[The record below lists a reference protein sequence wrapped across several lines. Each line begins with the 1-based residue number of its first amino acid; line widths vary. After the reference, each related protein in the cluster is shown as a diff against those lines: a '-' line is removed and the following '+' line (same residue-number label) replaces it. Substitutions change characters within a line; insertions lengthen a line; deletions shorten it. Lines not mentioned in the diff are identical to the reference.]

1 MASVIKRDDRL
12 IAVGVLL
19 ASILVTVS
27 AIWMPWAT
35 YRTGV
40 LTMSFRSGWL
50 DVLLVTCGV
59 VALVLGGL
67 SFSRKSPALLG
78 VLSAIACAAVVASI
92 ALALASLKDANDIVM
107 IHASSSQTSYGIGS
121 VVGVAASV
129 LLAVLSVMKF
139 KSVRSQVPRL
149 ATTQED
155 LSAR

>member
-1 MASVIKRDDRL
+1 MASVIKRNDRL
-12 IAVGVLL
+12 ISVGVLL
-19 ASILVTVS
+19 ASMLLTVS

-40 LTMSFRSGWL
+40 LTLSFRSGWL

-59 VALVLGGL
+59 VALVLAGL

-78 VLSAIACAAVVASI
+78 VLSAIACVAVVTSI
-92 ALALASLKDANDIVM
+92 ALAIASIKDANDIAM

-129 LLAVLSVMKF
+129 LLAVLSVMEF

-149 ATTQED
+149 ATTRED